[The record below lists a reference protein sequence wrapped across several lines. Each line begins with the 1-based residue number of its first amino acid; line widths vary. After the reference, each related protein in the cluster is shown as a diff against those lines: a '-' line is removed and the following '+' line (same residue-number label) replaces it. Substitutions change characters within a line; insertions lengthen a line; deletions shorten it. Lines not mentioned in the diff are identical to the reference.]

1 MPRPN
6 PAYMVMKKMLIK
18 TSADDPPFEAYAP
31 LAGSPYPTLAAAVK
45 HAKELAIET
54 QQSLLIAAAY
64 RTVECRPVAFCEPV
78 LPETRK
84 PKSIRK
90 KKDDVTEN
98 TEHNDA
104 GAPADVSASPEPAD
118 RPADK
123 ATGGAKETNNG

>member
-64 RTVECRPVAFCEPV
+64 RTVECRPVAFCEP
-78 LPETRK
+78 LSPETRK
-84 PKSIRK
+84 PRTRRK
-90 KKDDVTEN
+90 KDAT
-98 TEHNDA
+98 TEHNDPV
-104 GAPADVSASPEPAD
+104 APADAPASPEPAD